1 MKLENFV
8 LGPAWQ
14 ALPFDIQV
22 GLAHIWLAE
31 QPPLAELSDGSPQGT
46 T

>member
-1 MKLENFV
+1 MRLEDFV
-8 LGPAWQ
+8 LGPAWH

-31 QPPLAELSDGSPQGT
+31 QPLTELSDGPPPGT
-46 T
+46 A